1 MEHLSP
7 EALARLVDE
16 SPSAD
21 EAEHLAACPR
31 CADALDG
38 FRAQTAALGGMA
50 DLRPPRG
57 AWDTLEA
64 RLVSEGL
71 VKRGGRGLEAT
82 MGRTPMWMRIAAAL
96 VLFLGGTG
104 LGVGLAG
111 SPGTSLGF
119 RGQEGGESGPFAQA
133 SRAGTVDEAAEAVR
147 LAERQFMDA
156 MIRYRQLLDAQN
168 GEEPLGEPGAHYAAL
183 EYLVAAAQVAVQQ
196 APADP
201 FLNGLLASTLA
212 EREAARQEVMRRA
225 GMDWY

>member
-1 MEHLSP
+1 MEHLTA

-16 SPSAD
+16 APT
-21 EAEHLAACPR
+21 EAEAAHLEGCSLCTAE
-31 CADALDG
+31 
-38 FRAQTAALGGMA
+38 RAFLEEQTAALAGLA
-50 DLRPPRG
+50 DMRPPRG
-57 AWDTLEA
+57 GWDTLEA

-71 VKRGGRGLEAT
+71 VRRGSVLDLV
-82 MGRTPMWMRIAAAL
+82 GRTPGWMRVAAAV

-104 LGVGLAG
+104 LGLTLGAAPG
-111 SPGTSLGF
+111 SPLAA
-119 RGQEGGESGPFAQA
+119 RDAGGEDGPFTRASQA
-133 SRAGTVDEAAEAVR
+133 ATVDDAAEAVR

>member
-1 MEHLSP
+1 MEHLNA
-7 EALARLVDE
+7 EALARLVDDL
-16 SPSAD
+16 PSET
-21 EAEHLAACPR
+21 EAEHLEACGA
-31 CADALDG
+31 CAVELAEL
-38 FRAQTAALGGMA
+38 RAQTAALAELPDM
-50 DLRPPRG
+50 RPPRG

-71 VKRGGRGLEAT
+71 VRRESRLGG
-82 MGRTPMWMRIAAAL
+82 MGTTPAWMRVAAAL

-104 LGVGLAG
+104 LGLTLAAA
-111 SPGTSLGF
+111 PGTPLALRGADSESAF
-119 RGQEGGESGPFAQA
+119 RLA
-133 SRAGTVDEAAEAVR
+133 SRATTVDEAADAVR

-168 GEEPLGEPGAHYAAL
+168 GDQPVGEPGAHYAAL

-212 EREAARQEVMRRA
+212 EREAARQEVVRRA